1 MSLNLLDRRIIASL
15 RDKSLRRPGSGP
27 RIAVVANCQS
37 FGIAYAMK
45 LLNVDATVHRFP
57 VVFKS
62 WFGVKTMARTLK
74 LYDYVFFQPFG
85 PGYVRGGSAEPILQ
99 QLKDPIL
106 LPTLIFTGFHP
117 DQIYVHD
124 QRQGYATINGP
135 IGPYHS
141 ALAFFAYRAGLPVEA
156 ALRLFNR
163 EVFEAVGYFDV
174 WNGATQAL
182 LQDGQ
187 RFSLD
192 FREDLLRWSR
202 RGCFMYTSI
211 HPKPFVFFDFARQ
224 LMQKAGVP
232 LKAVNFDDYAV
243 DDLVRGAVYPVYPE
257 IAEFYGIQGS
267 YVFKGAHF
275 SFGTGLGE
283 FWNLR
288 EFVTDCYRTYAKYQ
302 PEQLANDRV
311 QGWLDDAEISGF
323 LRDAAGPRCA
333 GGAIAMRECAAGL
346 ALQQKRA
353 SVRERRL
360 TECFYPH
367 STSRSSQAGATG
379 R

>member
-323 LRDAAGPRCA
+323 LRDAAGARCA